1 MFLEPKPWM
10 SPNLSQLIKATVPH
24 VGFLRMSDCQ
34 ASSNPRI
41 CFAPRG
47 KNVTMKN
54 KSLSVV
60 DASEP
65 SPTLISADAS
75 IAPISHLCCSFK
87 SAIEIHVRHKGIVF
101 NQCAKSHSRRNTGR
115 PVDNCDRF
123 AQKSIRLPSISLLVI
138 FTILFQLKVKR
149 QTDQPLDHN
158 NPLECKKSLKCLD
171 KIVRGFGQ
179 RLQLLGKMLES

>member
-54 KSLSVV
+54 KSLSLV

-65 SPTLISADAS
+65 LHTLISADAS
-75 IAPISHLCCSFK
+75 IAPISHLCCL
-87 SAIEIHVRHKGIVF
+87 AT
-101 NQCAKSHSRRNTGR
+101 RREN
-115 PVDNCDRF
+115 
-123 AQKSIRLPSISLLVI
+123 LVA
-138 FTILFQLKVKR
+138 T
-149 QTDQPLDHN
+149 
-158 NPLECKKSLKCLD
+158 E
-171 KIVRGFGQ
+171 
-179 RLQLLGKMLES
+179 